1 MKRKQHPN
9 VNSYLATASSATTD
23 GVGGRVMGRDGGQE
37 KNEIFLSGNRPV
49 DESRVDT
56 RVITKAEEEDKHLD
70 KDPGWTIDRKPVPK

>member
-1 MKRKQHPN
+1 
-9 VNSYLATASSATTD
+9 
-23 GVGGRVMGRDGGQE
+23 MGRDGGQE